1 MEYLT
6 TIGLEVHVQLRTA
19 SKMFCSCPHRYGAPP
34 NTQTCPVCLGYP
46 GVLPVPNRQ
55 AIEWTML
62 TGLMLGCRIARYSK
76 FDRKSYF
83 YPDMPKNYQISQYD
97 LPLCEGGY
105 VEVDLE
111 NGDTK
116 KIGITRI
123 HLEEDVAKSTHHST
137 TSAIDFNRAG
147 TPLMEIVTEPDIAGP
162 EEAYAFLTS
171 LKQILTFG
179 GVSDC
184 NMEQGNIRC
193 DANISIRPV
202 GQDGLGVKTEIK
214 NMNTFSG
221 AQRALA
227 YEVERQKGILN
238 SGGRIEQETRR
249 WDDVSGTTEL
259 MRSKEDAHDY
269 RYFPDPDLMPMV
281 VDEAWISRLT
291 AEMPELPRTRKAR
304 FERQYGI
311 SPYDAGVLTADPE
324 LALFYEAAAAG
335 SADPKAAA
343 NLVSNLLL
351 HALAEA
357 GMEIGSSPVRPEHI
371 TSLVNLVVEG
381 TISSQIA
388 KDVFAVVFETGR
400 GPEEIVRE
408 RGLVQVQDT
417 DQIRSWVRSVI
428 EENPEP
434 AADFRAG
441 REKAIGRLVGA
452 VMKASRGKANP
463 QLVNEVLRE
472 ELTRG
477 GV

>member
-6 TIGLEVHVQLRTA
+6 TIGLEVHVQLRTD
-19 SKMFCSCPHRYGAPP
+19 SKMFCACPNRYGAAP
-34 NTQTCPVCLGYP
+34 NEHTCPVCLGYP
-46 GVLPVPNRQ
+46 GVLPVPNLK
-55 AIEWTML
+55 AIEWTMR
-62 TGLMLGCRIARYSK
+62 TGMMLGCRIARYSK

-111 NGDTK
+111 SGGTK
-116 KIGITRI
+116 RIGITRI
-123 HLEEDVAKSTHHST
+123 HLEEDVAKSTHHAS

-147 TPLMEIVTEPDIAGP
+147 TPLMEIVTEPDIESP

-184 NMEQGNIRC
+184 NMEKGNIRC
-193 DANISIRPV
+193 DANISVRPA
-202 GQDGLGVKTEIK
+202 GQLEFGVKTEIK

-227 YEVERQKGILN
+227 YEVERQCAVLN

-249 WDDVSGTTEL
+249 WDDVTGTTEL
-259 MRSKEDAHDY
+259 MRSKEYAHDY

-281 VDEAWISRLT
+281 VDDAWIGRL
-291 AEMPELPRTRKAR
+291 EEEVPELPRQRRAR
-304 FERQYGI
+304 FEQAYGI
-311 SPYDAGVLTADPE
+311 SGYDAGVLTSSPE
-324 LALFYEAAAAG
+324 LAGYYESAVEQAG
-335 SADPKAAA
+335 DAKLAA
-343 NLVSNLLL
+343 NFINNLLL
-351 HALAEA
+351 GARADA
-357 GMEIGSSPVRPEHI
+357 GMEIESSRVLPEHI
-371 TSLVNLVVEG
+371 AGLVNLVVKG

-388 KDVFAVVFETGR
+388 KEVFAVVFETGR
-400 GPEEIVRE
+400 APDEVVKE

-417 DQIRSWVRSVI
+417 GAILDWVQQAI
-428 EENPEP
+428 EENPGP
-434 AADFRAG
+434 AADFIAG

-452 VMKASRGKANP
+452 VMKASQGKANP
-463 QLVNEVLRE
+463 KLVNEVLRE
-472 ELTRG
+472 ELNRRRS
-477 GV
+477 